1 MNKVDIYELVANEGH
16 RMNKTDIINIA
27 KELSFRLWELLNA
40 DDDEYFKECENIL
53 KELELWDE

>member
-1 MNKVDIYELVANEGH
+1 MNKVDIYELVASEGH

-40 DDDEYFKECENIL
+40 DDDEYFKEGENIL
-53 KELELWDE
+53 QELELWDE